1 MDRCA
6 GAAARLPGND
16 RKDLAVQVL
25 AGSETVSDLAARH
38 GVSRKF
44 VYQQTHKART
54 VLDDAFSSA
63 VPDGEVLFELT
74 VTKAW
79 LRQVIA
85 ALTLI
90 CRSSYRGVVEF
101 LRDLL
106 GVPVSLD
113 CVHDVLQAATRQAS
127 AINQGQDLS
136 GIRVGLH
143 DEIFQGA
150 TPVLAGVD
158 AASTYCYL
166 LATEHRR
173 DADTWGVHLLDAAA
187 QGLDPNYT
195 IADAGQGLR
204 AGQRAAWGDTP
215 CHGDVFHIQRQC
227 EGLAT
232 TLARLAKGATSRR
245 MALQTKTGR
254 VGQRDP
260 DSELVVQLEL
270 ARHTEA
276 RASCLARDVR
286 TLTQWL
292 RHDVLALAGPV
303 LATRQLLF
311 DFIVEELAAREPED
325 PRRIRPVRV
334 AFAEPT
340 RPPARLRRRA
350 RCQAGRDRARPR
362 RPRTPGAGSLRA
374 APLAQHLARILAG
387 MEPASS
393 DNGRQ
398 VPHALRRR
406 EPGHGAHPA
415 QQLAGGEPQ
424 LAAAQLLHPA
434 PAPGRLVSRLA
445 AVLPQPPALPAQ
457 PACRAPGQEPTETDD
472 RPKPSA
478 LAHPAKPGTA
488 SAPASLTRGGS
499 PPAAQDTLPTK
510 LRPPQT
516 GGFRAPCVTQK
527 GRILN
532 HALLCYLLT

>member
-1 MDRCA
+1 MDRGV
-6 GAAARLPGND
+6 GAAARLAGGD
-16 RKDLAVQVL
+16 RKDLAIQAL

-38 GVSRKF
+38 AVSRKF
-44 VYQQTHKART
+44 IYQQTHKARA
-54 VLDDAFSSA
+54 VLDGAFSPA
-63 VPDGEVLFELT
+63 TPDGEVMFELA

-79 LRQVIA
+79 LRQAIVG
-85 ALTLI
+85 LTLI

-106 GVPVSLD
+106 GVPVSLG

-166 LATEHRR
+166 LAAEERR

-187 QGLDPNYT
+187 QGLDPDYT

-215 CHGDVFHIQRQC
+215 CHGDVFHIQHQC
-227 EGLAT
+227 EGLAN

-254 VGQRDP
+254 AGQRDP

-270 ARHTEA
+270 ARHTQA

-292 RHDVLALAGPV
+292 RHDVLALAGPD
-303 LATRQLLF
+303 LATRRELF

-325 PRRIRPVRV
+325 TRHIRPVRV
-334 AFAEPT
+334 ALQNQRDHLLAFAGV
-340 RPPARLRRRA
+340 L
-350 RCQAGRDRARPR
+350 D
-362 RPRTPGAGSLRA
+362 
-374 APLAQHLARILAG
+374 
-387 MEPASS
+387 
-393 DNGRQ
+393 DK
-398 VPHALRRR
+398 
-406 EPGHGAHPA
+406 
-415 QQLAGGEPQ
+415 
-424 LAAAQLLHPA
+424 
-434 PAPGRLVSRLA
+434 LA
-445 AVLPQPPALPAQ
+445 AVVRAHAVPEPLVREACVLHRLPSTSPAYWQGWNRLRAQ
-457 PACRAPGQEPTETDD
+457 VGG
-472 RPKPSA
+472 KFHA
-478 LAHPAKPGTA
+478 LFDAVSHAMADTPR
-488 SAPASLTRGGS
+488 SSSLVENLNSRLRTYFTLRRHLGG
-499 PPAAQDTLPTK
+499 AYLDL
-510 LRPPQT
+510 LR
-516 GGFRAPCVTQK
+516 FF
-527 GRILN
+527 LN
-532 HALLCYLLT
+532 HRRFLRSRHAERQGKSPRELMTGHGHPHWLTLLGLGPLQPQQA

>member
-1 MDRCA
+1 MDRGV
-6 GAAARLPGND
+6 GAAARLPESD
-16 RKDLAVQVL
+16 RKTWAIQAL

-54 VLDDAFSSA
+54 VLDDAFSPA
-63 VPDGEVLFELT
+63 VPDGEVLFEVA

-79 LRQVIA
+79 LRQAIV

-90 CRSSYRGVVEF
+90 CRSLYRGVVEF

-106 GVPVSLD
+106 GLPISVG
-113 CVHDVLQAATRQAS
+113 CVHDVLEAATRQAS

-143 DEIFQGA
+143 DGIFQGA

-166 LATEHRR
+166 LAAEQHR

-187 QGLDPNYT
+187 KGLRPDYT

-227 EGLAT
+227 EGLAN
-232 TLARLAKGATSRR
+232 TLARLTRGATSRR
-245 MALQTKTGR
+245 MALQARTGR
-254 VGQRDP
+254 AGQRDP

-303 LATRQLLF
+303 LATRRELF
-311 DFIVEELAAREPED
+311 DFVVEELAAHEPED

-334 AFAEPT
+334 ALQNQRDQLLAFAGVLDDKLAAIA
-340 RPPARLRRRA
+340 RAHAVPAPWCGKPA
-350 RCQAGRDRARPR
+350 CCTACPAPRPR
-362 RPRTPGAGSLRA
+362 IGRGGTGYAHKP
-374 APLAQHLARILAG
+374 
-387 MEPASS
+387 EASS
-393 DNGRQ
+393 
-398 VPHALRRR
+398 
-406 EPGHGAHPA
+406 
-415 QQLAGGEPQ
+415 
-424 LAAAQLLHPA
+424 
-434 PAPGRLVSRLA
+434 
-445 AVLPQPPALPAQ
+445 
-457 PACRAPGQEPTETDD
+457 T
-472 RPKPSA
+472 
-478 LAHPAKPGTA
+478 
-488 SAPASLTRGGS
+488 
-499 PPAAQDTLPTK
+499 
-510 LRPPQT
+510 
-516 GGFRAPCVTQK
+516 PCSTP
-527 GRILN
+527 
-532 HALLCYLLT
+532 